1 MNAGSVNRL
10 VAHSDAAR
18 ETNAES
24 RRDKCFPG
32 EAGLYRSTHG
42 PRLNRGQ
49 DDQPAERIGRLLRV
63 LWEVPIDLNQFL
75 PTDCG
80 RFNIRGLHVFL
91 VLWRLSG
98 VPQYRLSRVDA
109 NLSIGHCTV
118 YYVVKRSFLAKDGP
132 SVEPQGF
139 TACSRPTS

>member
-1 MNAGSVNRL
+1 MEAGLEIRL

-24 RRDKCFPG
+24 RRNKGFPG
-32 EAGLYRSTHG
+32 EAGLCRSKHG

-75 PTDCG
+75 SADCA
-80 RFNIRGLHVFL
+80 RFDNLRAARFSCFVATVWGTAAIDDCVWMHTYRWGT
-91 VLWRLSG
+91 VL
-98 VPQYRLSRVDA
+98 
-109 NLSIGHCTV
+109 CTM
-118 YYVVKRSFLAKDGP
+118 
-132 SVEPQGF
+132 
-139 TACSRPTS
+139 